1 MNVMDELTQIGAVE
15 PPNEPVLE
23 HAEYLFLKSIGAE
36 YAHLVTTITERRD
49 KAMGRHPRSKARA
62 AVSVLLVGAVAAGVL
77 LLVINGPSGASPA
90 AASELSRLAR
100 ISLHAAPV
108 QSPGLGQ
115 YLYTKSIQAN
125 EDCYLDEP
133 AYCFLAP
140 ETRQIW
146 IASNESG
153 RILETYGTPVFYTA
167 QYEQN
172 WKNAGSPSLTTP
184 SDTHYG
190 PGGLFRSSKIAGLS
204 TDPST
209 LASQIFAG
217 AFEGSP
223 GSPVDELEQFGDLL
237 RETDASPALRAA
249 CLSVIATISGVV
261 LNRNATDAIGRHG
274 VGFELP
280 FEDLMIEL
288 IFDPKSAAFLGEK
301 DWMTKAGT
309 GGSAGWPAG
318 SILNWTAYVAHGL
331 VSNDSSG
338 TSRPRRRWYP

>member
-1 MNVMDELTQIGAVE
+1 VA
-15 PPNEPVLE
+15 
-23 HAEYLFLKSIGAE
+23 
-36 YAHLVTTITERRD
+36 
-49 KAMGRHPRSKARA
+49 A
-62 AVSVLLVGAVAAGVL
+62 AVMLFVLS
-77 LLVINGPSGASPA
+77 GPNGASPA
-90 AASELSRLAR
+90 AASELNRLAR
-100 ISLHAAPV
+100 ITLHADPV
-108 QSPGLGQ
+108 QAPGPGQ

-133 AYCFLAP
+133 AYCFLLP

-146 IASNESG
+146 NASDGSG
-153 RILETYGTPVFYTA
+153 RILETFGTPVFYTS

-172 WKNAGSPSLTTP
+172 WKHAGSPSLSKP
-184 SDTHYG
+184 SDWHFG
-190 PGGLFRSSKIAGLS
+190 PGGLPLSSKIAGLS

-209 LASQIFAG
+209 LASQISAG
-217 AFEGSP
+217 AFEGTP

-338 TSRPRRRWYP
+338 NQPARP

>member
-1 MNVMDELTQIGAVE
+1 MNVMEELTQLGAVE
-15 PPNEPVLE
+15 PPTQSVRE
-23 HAEYLFLKSIGAE
+23 HAESRFRESIGARD
-36 YAHLVTTITERRD
+36 AHRVTTRSERRV
-49 KAMGRHPRSKARA
+49 KALRRHPRSRFRA
-62 AVSVLLVGAVAAGVL
+62 AASVAVAGVVTAAVVL
-77 LLVINGPSGASPA
+77 FVINGPSGASPA
-90 AASELSRLAR
+90 AASELNRLAR
-100 ISLHAAPV
+100 ITLDANPTQAPG
-108 QSPGLGQ
+108 PGQ
-115 YLYTKSIQAN
+115 YLYTKSIQSN

-133 AYCFLAP
+133 AYCYLLP

-146 IASNESG
+146 IASNGSG

-172 WKNAGSPSLTTP
+172 WKSAGSPSLSRP
-184 SDTHYG
+184 SDSHYG
-190 PGGLFRSSKIAGLS
+190 PGGLSLSSRIAGLS

-209 LASQIFAG
+209 LASQIAAG
-217 AFEGSP
+217 AFEGTP

-261 LNRNATDAIGRHG
+261 LDRHATDAIGRHG

-280 FEDLMIEL
+280 FKDFMIEL
-288 IFDPKSAAFLGEK
+288 IFDPRSAAFLGEK
-301 DWMTKAGT
+301 DWMTTAGT

-318 SILNWTAYVAHGL
+318 SILNWTAYVTHGL

-338 TSRPRRRWYP
+338 T